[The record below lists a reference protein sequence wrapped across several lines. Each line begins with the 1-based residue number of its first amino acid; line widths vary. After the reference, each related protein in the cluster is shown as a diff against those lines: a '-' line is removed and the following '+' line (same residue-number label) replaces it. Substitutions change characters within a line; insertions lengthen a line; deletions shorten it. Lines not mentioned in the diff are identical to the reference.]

1 MELNQEEFSAV
12 VGVKIND
19 GGIYDIPSGMT
30 NNLFVASDFKTLSK
44 VRLPMGGIPVTS
56 GGGTS
61 GEFLFVSNMGDQS
74 VKPVLE
80 VIQNRQKKVFSGIG
94 EDISVDT
101 VAIQWG
107 ETILFYYPDSGAKE
121 IYFIRFP
128 SPSEIGGLPKNPTF
142 NTVTV
147 TDHIAAKQL
156 DLDNWLLMYT
166 KKAGQNP
173 GIRLAQN
180 FLSGVGAT
188 ATKSLDRESCYLE
201 IGGAEYGVESYRLIG
216 MGYQKEQK
224 DLQPLMFGFQETS
237 QSGNTVGDF
246 VVFLRESGENK
257 APVEKLRITSSGR
270 VILPFGYHA
279 QAPNDVACQSDIN
292 NILTGYVNGTSLY
305 RPVFEF
311 PAFEDVKSMNAPV
324 NCVMSILSSWS
335 VTLDPFSP
343 DQHTARSSSTT
354 YDFIVGN
361 FVAPNGQDWLLE
373 IKVNDIDVGKSKL
386 VTPFGSFKSIQIKK
400 PSHVK
405 IFYGTNDWVV
415 SITEMVDAATVVGTA

>member
-1 MELNQEEFSAV
+1 MELNQEAFSAV

-19 GGIYDIPSGMT
+19 GGIYDIPSGMS

-44 VRLPMGGIPVTS
+44 VRLPMGGIPTTS
-56 GGGTS
+56 GAGTS
-61 GEFLFVSNMGDQS
+61 GEFLFVSNMGDQG

-80 VIQNRQKKVFSGIG
+80 VIQNRHKKVFSGIG

-156 DLDNWLLMYT
+156 DLDNWLLMYS

-173 GIRLAQN
+173 GIRIAQN

-201 IGGAEYGVESYRLIG
+201 IGGAEYGAGSYRLIG

-237 QSGNTVGDF
+237 QSGNTIGDF
-246 VVFLRESGENK
+246 VVFLRETSANETPK
-257 APVEKLRITSSGR
+257 EVLRITNSGEIIGKGIATKDLSLVSKKYVDDKVSSGSGQSGVFKVFDDSTPESNPGFNSQVFNPGDTIFIDGPNKYFTFYQMDSKVFKVGDKAEFILNKGKAGKFGELCVIQFQDGGAFNIGGKLYASVYLNKPCR
-270 VILPFGYHA
+270 VIVQCVAAGYFH
-279 QAPNDVACQSDIN
+279 CSFMSSDETY
-292 NILTGYVNGTSLY
+292 LTPT
-305 RPVFEF
+305 
-311 PAFEDVKSMNAPV
+311 
-324 NCVMSILSSWS
+324 LS
-335 VTLDPFSP
+335 DP
-343 DQHTARSSSTT
+343 
-354 YDFIVGN
+354 IG
-361 FVAPNGQDWLLE
+361 
-373 IKVNDIDVGKSKL
+373 
-386 VTPFGSFKSIQIKK
+386 
-400 PSHVK
+400 
-405 IFYGTNDWVV
+405 
-415 SITEMVDAATVVGTA
+415 